1 MDKVDN
7 YYNLLIDSGI
17 VSKEAVDLV
26 TTINGYSID
35 TLNDILFALTGERDI
50 EEYFSDCE

>member
-1 MDKVDN
+1 MDKVDK

-17 VSKEAVDLV
+17 VSKEALDLI

-35 TLNDILFALTGERDI
+35 TLNDVLYALTGERDI
-50 EEYFSDCE
+50 EEYFSE

>member
-7 YYNLLIDSGI
+7 YYDLLIDSGI